1 MSPRRALYLSALI
14 YSGSILALIPSLIRA
29 GMF

>member
-14 YSGSILALIPSLIRA
+14 YSGSIAALIPSIWSLYQ
-29 GMF
+29 